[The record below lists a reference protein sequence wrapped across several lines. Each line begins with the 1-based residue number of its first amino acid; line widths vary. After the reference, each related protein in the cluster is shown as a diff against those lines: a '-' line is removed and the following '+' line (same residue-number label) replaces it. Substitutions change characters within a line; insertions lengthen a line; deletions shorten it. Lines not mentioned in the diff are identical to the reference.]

1 MDYERYL
8 HHIDQPV
15 VILDKLYQVLLMNAA
30 FEALFPRVERSE
42 NLRAFTVDYP
52 ALSSLLAGVEGQMP
66 VEHGGRHYNAHISFA
81 RYGKNQRPLARCILL
96 TDVTD
101 TVELLAETK
110 WQSELL
116 RETNARIARQNDEL
130 RENLRIEREAAALRE
145 QALLLR
151 DIHDTLGHTLTMIAA
166 HHNLALSALPDVEAA
181 RTELREA
188 LQFTGISIAS
198 LESAGDYSSGSFA
211 AFLYRFRDSMARVG
225 LEIVPEISGEET
237 AEHQYMYADL
247 VRICQEAATNAIK
260 HGGATRLA
268 VSYTVG
274 GDKVRLLIRD
284 NGRTTKPT
292 GKGYGLRSMDERVNN
307 LFGDFTYGK
316 MEDGGFFVQVDAP
329 LIREEK

>member
-1 MDYERYL
+1 M
-8 HHIDQPV
+8 
-15 VILDKLYQVLLMNAA
+15 
-30 FEALFPRVERSE
+30 
-42 NLRAFTVDYP
+42 
-52 ALSSLLAGVEGQMP
+52 
-66 VEHGGRHYNAHISFA
+66 
-81 RYGKNQRPLARCILL
+81 
-96 TDVTD
+96 
-101 TVELLAETK
+101 ELLAETK
-110 WQSELL
+110 RQSGLL
-116 RETNARIARQNDEL
+116 REANARIASQNDEL

-166 HHNLALSALPDVEAA
+166 HHNLALSALPDAEAA
-181 RTELREA
+181 QTELRET
-188 LQFTGISIAS
+188 LRFTGISIAS

-260 HGGATRLA
+260 HGSATRLT
-268 VSYTVG
+268 VSYMVG
-274 GDKVRLLIRD
+274 SDQVRLLIRD

-316 MEDGGFFVQVDAP
+316 LEDGGFFVQVDAP